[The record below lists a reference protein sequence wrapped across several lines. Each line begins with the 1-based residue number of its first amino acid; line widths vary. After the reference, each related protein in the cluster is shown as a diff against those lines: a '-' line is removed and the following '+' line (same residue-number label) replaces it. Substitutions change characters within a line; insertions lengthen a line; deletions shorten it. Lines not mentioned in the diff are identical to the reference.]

1 MSRGRKRIKKN
12 INPLVEN
19 IADFSDIEYDDD
31 DGAELIAK
39 HESDKRDSEKEDETD
54 RMWMYKTPDS
64 EKDEGFYSEEV
75 TDEDLWNDVDK
86 KEKEVQKVKVTEE
99 PSNPVVRAGS
109 DIDKYM
115 TAAVWFN
122 EISERGEMTKEE
134 TRYVELML
142 IEMTQF
148 YFDRLDKIK
157 PSGKCLDA
165 IRKIGKSRISKL
177 YGTVIKPVPVNQLHP
192 RQFLHRFRFFPFCM
206 SPVSHM
212 LP

>member
-39 HESDKRDSEKEDETD
+39 HESDKRDSEEEDETD

-75 TDEDLWNDVDK
+75 TDEDLWNDIDKNDIDK

-122 EISERGEMTKEE
+122 EISERGKMTKEE
-134 TRYVELML
+134 TRYIELML

-157 PSGKCLDA
+157 PSGKCLEA
-165 IRKIGKSRISKL
+165 IRKIGRDIQEAKICS
-177 YGTVIKPVPVNQLHP
+177 V
-192 RQFLHRFRFFPFCM
+192 
-206 SPVSHM
+206 
-212 LP
+212 